1 MIAWMWAFWSWVF
14 AVAAPSPSVQAVS
27 DCLDLQDVA
36 CAEAVVAAGGFA
48 SSAVGEERAAAARVA
63 FYKGDYPA
71 AFDGLQAAIASG
83 YLDEG
88 ELLALYERT
97 MFATAG
103 QVEHS
108 VGRFR
113 IRHKPG
119 VEQIL
124 VDGAAE
130 VLARTDRFVT
140 PLIGPVPPGSTL
152 VELYPDGRS
161 FIAASSLTKDDVL
174 STGVVA
180 LSKWTRLLVTSP
192 RARSTG
198 YDWMTTLS
206 HEYIHLVVAHAT
218 ADRAPVWL
226 QEGVAKFLDGRWR
239 TGTASSPLEATPRRW
254 LAEALAKNELVPF
267 DEMHPSLAKIKVYDE
282 NGEIDREAS
291 SRRASVAYSQLQML
305 VAWTMSQAGERAIA
319 DVLARVRDGE
329 DAQVALAAVVG
340 APSFG
345 EALVRWEAWLR
356 SQPEMVRELAL
367 VAQGQKGASA
377 APTVLDGGADADAD
391 PVLARRRDLAN
402 FTRLGEL
409 LARRGRHRA
418 ALLEYDKAIAA
429 DDELSPV
436 LSNRRATSLIELGR
450 LDEARVVLEPVAAAY
465 PEFALTWQ
473 QLAVLARRAGQ
484 AGQAVEHLRRA
495 LELAP
500 FHQPTREALQAL
512 LVETGDAEAAQREAA
527 VLQILQR
534 GGDDVERAPIHE
546 RSGAF
551 ELPRSEAQGS
561 AAGGGPP
568 GRPVG
573 QSRLEGAPA
582 PDFSA
587 DKIGGGAVTLSGLR
601 GKVVV
606 LDFWATWCG
615 PCRATMPG
623 LSSMSERL
631 GPRGLVVLGLSDE
644 LSSVVDR
651 FLAGERAQGR
661 SYKQQ
666 LALESG
672 GVRRSYRVSSLPT
685 LVLVDRR
692 GVVRK
697 VHVGAGDLAALETE
711 IEALLAE

>member
-1 MIAWMWAFWSWVF
+1 MIAWMWAFWTWV
-14 AVAAPSPSVQAVS
+14 VAAALPTPTVKAVF
-27 DCLDLQDVA
+27 DCLDLQDVV
-36 CAEAVVAAGGFA
+36 CAEQVVAAGGFA
-48 SSAVGEERAAAARVA
+48 TSSVGEERAAAARVA
-63 FYKGDYPA
+63 FYQGDYPA
-71 AFDGLQAAIASG
+71 AFDGLSAAIAAG
-83 YLDEG
+83 FVDDG
-88 ELLALYERT
+88 DLLALYERT

-103 QVEHS
+103 QVEHA

-124 VDGAAE
+124 VEGAAD

-140 PLIGPVPPGSTL
+140 PLLGPIPPGSTL

-180 LSKWTRLLVTSP
+180 LSKWSRLLVTSP

-218 ADRAPVWL
+218 ADQAPVWL
-226 QEGVAKFLDGRWR
+226 QEGIAKLLDGRWR
-239 TGTASSPLEATPRRW
+239 TGTTVAALEATPRRW
-254 LAEALAKNELVPF
+254 LAEALSKNALVPF

-305 VAWTMSQAGERAIA
+305 MAWTMAQAGERAVA
-319 DVLARVRDGE
+319 DVLVRVRGGE
-329 DAQVALAAVVG
+329 DAQQALAAVVG

-356 SQPEMVRELAL
+356 SQPEMERELVL
-367 VAQGQKGASA
+367 VAQGEKGASA
-377 APTVLDGGADADAD
+377 SPTVLDGGSESEAD

-402 FTRLGEL
+402 YTRLGEL

-418 ALLEYDKAIAA
+418 ALVEYDKALAA
-429 DDELSPV
+429 EEELSPV
-436 LSNRRATSLIELGR
+436 LSNRRAASLIALDR
-450 LDEARVVLEPVAAAY
+450 LAEATSVLEPIAAAY

-484 AGQAVEHLRRA
+484 TGRSVDHLRRA

-500 FHQPTREALQAL
+500 FHQPTREALQQL
-512 LVETGDAEAAQREAA
+512 LVETGDTEAAQREAA

-534 GGDDVERAPIHE
+534 GGDDVVRSPIHE

-551 ELPRSEAQGS
+551 ELPRSEPQA
-561 AAGGGPP
+561 AAGGAAGGPP
-568 GRPVG
+568 IG
-573 QSRLEGAPA
+573 QSRLEGEPA

-587 DKIGGGAVTLSGLR
+587 DKVGGGTVSLSGLR

-623 LSSMSERL
+623 LSSMAERL
-631 GPRGLVVLGLSDE
+631 SAKGLVVLGLSDE

-661 SYKQQ
+661 AYKQQ

-685 LVLVDRR
+685 LVLVDRK

>member
-1 MIAWMWAFWSWVF
+1 MIAWLWAVWAWMAS
-14 AVAAPSPSVQAVS
+14 AGPSPSVQAVA

-48 SSAVGEERAAAARVA
+48 TSSQGDERAAAARVA

-71 AFDGLQAAIASG
+71 AYDGLQAAIAAGFVDST
-83 YLDEG
+83 EQ
-88 ELLALYERT
+88 LALYERT

-108 VGRFR
+108 AGRFR

-124 VDGAAE
+124 VDGAAD
-130 VLARTDRFVT
+130 VLARTDRFVA

-152 VELYPDGRS
+152 VELFPDGRS

-206 HEYIHLVVAHAT
+206 HEYIHLIVAHAT

-226 QEGVAKFLDGRWR
+226 QEGIAKLLDGRWR
-239 TGTASSPLEATPRRW
+239 TGTTNEPLDATPRRW
-254 LAEALAKNELVPF
+254 LAEALSEDALVPF

-291 SRRASVAYSQLQML
+291 SRRASVAYSQLQLLM
-305 VAWTMSQAGERAIA
+305 AWTMAEAGDGAVRGILE
-319 DVLARVRDGE
+319 RVRAGE
-329 DAQVALAAVVG
+329 DAQDALAAVVG
-340 APSFG
+340 APSFA

-356 SQPEMVRELAL
+356 AQPDMVRELAL
-367 VAQGQKGASA
+367 VAQGEKGASA
-377 APTVLDGGADADAD
+377 APTVLDGGSDAEAD

-418 ALLEYDKAIAA
+418 ALIEYDKAVAA
-429 DDELSPV
+429 EEELSPV
-436 LSNRRATSLIELGR
+436 LSNRRAASMIA
-450 LDEARVVLEPVAAAY
+450 LDQLDQARAVLDPVAMSY

-473 QLAVLARRAGQ
+473 QLAVLDRRAGQ
-484 AGQAVEHLRRA
+484 TGRSIEHLRRA
-495 LELAP
+495 LELSP
-500 FHQPTREALQAL
+500 FHQPTRETLQQL
-512 LVETGDAEAAQREAA
+512 LVETGDTEGAQREAA
-527 VLQILQR
+527 ILRVLQR
-534 GGDDVERAPIHE
+534 GGDDVVRLPIHE

-551 ELPRSEAQGS
+551 ELPRSEPQAG
-561 AAGGGPP
+561 AAGGAPAGPP
-568 GRPVG
+568 IG
-573 QSRLEGAPA
+573 QHRLEGEPA
-582 PDFSA
+582 PDFTA
-587 DKIGGGAVTLSGLR
+587 DKVGGGKVTLSGMR
-601 GKVVV
+601 GKVVM

-623 LSSMSERL
+623 LSSMADRL
-631 GPRGLVVLGLSDE
+631 ASKGLVVVGLSDE

-697 VHVGAGDLAALETE
+697 VHVGAGDLAVLETE
-711 IEALLAE
+711 VEALLAE